1 MITRAV
7 VVKLV
12 AFAVVTVASLAY
24 GLVDVLGVHRAV
36 LPATTVTA
44 VFADPE
50 GLYPDAA
57 VDLLGVRVGAVTE
70 IVPGPGR
77 SSTVVIELD
86 PGAEVPADVAA
97 VASSKSA
104 IGEQYVHLVPRS
116 EGGPLLSDGD
126 TITRTTSPPD
136 TGRLIA
142 SLDELAGSVP
152 TEAVR
157 TVLDEGSRAVEDLDP
172 TVRRLLDDMEVLSAS
187 ARSNADD
194 LTGLIRDARLVL
206 RTQVEVQGD
215 VRTSAREL
223 AGLMRALRRLDPTF
237 DRVLVRGIAAGKGV
251 TDLLRDNQRALPV
264 LLNDLATLTQV
275 VGKHTQGIRKAIV
288 VFPWALE
295 YNSQA
300 LRYCDKVD
308 PVTGDP
314 VEATC
319 HYDDQGRPIWSAH
332 VADVIKARGSEPYNP
347 CSDGYEATP
356 RYLPDGRPADG
367 KGPRQKPN
375 AEPPP
380 KAGCTAPPTDPVTPN
395 LRGFQNI
402 SPSGGGGAHR
412 AAPGWG
418 YALLNPETGV
428 LVRTHGPA
436 LEFTSISRPMPQDGS
451 ADLGWL
457 MTQNLT

>member
-12 AFAVVTVASLAY
+12 AFAVVTVASLTY

-44 VFADPE
+44 VFDDPE

-57 VDLLGVRVGAVTE
+57 VDLLGVRVGTVTE

-77 SSTVVIELD
+77 STSVVIELH
-86 PGAEVPADVAA
+86 PGSEVPADVVA

-116 EGGPLLSDGD
+116 EDGPLLSDGD

-142 SLDELAGSVP
+142 SLGELVGSVP
-152 TEAVR
+152 DDAVR
-157 TVLDEGSRAVEDLDP
+157 KLLREGSYAVEDLDP
-172 TVRRLLDDMEVLSAS
+172 TVRRLLDDMEVLSGS

-194 LTGLIRDARLVL
+194 LTNLIRDARVVL

-215 VRTSAREL
+215 LRTSTREL
-223 AGLMRALRRLDPTF
+223 SGLMRTLRRLDPTF
-237 DRVLVRGIAAGKGV
+237 DRVLVRGIAAGEGV
-251 TDLLRDNQRALPV
+251 TDLLRDNQQALPV
-264 LLNDLATLTQV
+264 LLNDLAVLTEV
-275 VGKHTQGIRKAIV
+275 VEKHSPGIRKSLV

-300 LRYCDKVD
+300 LRYCDDVD

-319 HYDDQGRPIWSAH
+319 HYDDEGRPIWSAH
-332 VADVIKARGSEPYNP
+332 VADVIKARGSAPYNP
-347 CSDGYEATP
+347 CTDGYEETRRHLA
-356 RYLPDGRPADG
+356 DGRSADG
-367 KGPRQKPN
+367 EGPRQKPD
-375 AEPPP
+375 AEPPRGT
-380 KAGCTAPPTDPVTPN
+380 ACTAPPDDPVTPN
-395 LRGFQNI
+395 VRGFQNI
-402 SPSGGGGAHR
+402 SPSRSGARR
-412 AAPGWG
+412 AAPGQG
-418 YALLNPETGV
+418 FALLNPETGV
-428 LVRTHGPA
+428 LVRTHGAA
-436 LEFTSISRPMPQDGS
+436 LELTSISRPMPEDGS

-457 MTQNLT
+457 LTQNLT

>member
-1 MITRAV
+1 VITRAV

-12 AFAVVTVASLAY
+12 AFAVVTVASLTY
-24 GLVDVLGVHRAV
+24 GLTDVLGVHRAV

-44 VFADPE
+44 VFADPQ
-50 GLYPDAA
+50 GLYPDAE

-70 IVPGPGR
+70 IEPGPGR
-77 SSTVVIELD
+77 SSTVVIQLD
-86 PGAEVPADVAA
+86 PGAEVPADVVA
-97 VASSKSA
+97 VSSAKSA
-104 IGEQYVHLVPRS
+104 IGEQYVHLRPRS
-116 EGGPLLSDGD
+116 GEGPLLADGD

-136 TGRLIA
+136 VGRLIA
-142 SLDELAGSVP
+142 SLDELVGSVP
-152 TEAVR
+152 NGAVR
-157 TVLDEGSRAVEDLDP
+157 TVLGEGSRALEGLDP
-172 TVRRLLDDMEVLSAS
+172 TIRRLLDDMELLSAS
-187 ARSNADD
+187 ARHNVDD

-223 AGLMRALRRLDPTF
+223 SGLMRALRRLDPTF
-237 DRVLVRGIAAGKGV
+237 DRVLVRGVAAGRGV
-251 TDLLRDNQRALPV
+251 ADLLRDNQRALPV
-264 LLNDLATLTQV
+264 LLNDLATLTEV
-275 VGKHTQGIRKAIV
+275 VGRHTPAIRKSLV

-319 HYDDQGRPIWSAH
+319 HYDDAGRPVWSAH
-332 VADVIKARGSEPYNP
+332 VADVIKARGSEPVNP

-356 RYLPDGRPADG
+356 RYLADGRPADG

-375 AEPPP
+375 AEPHPG
-380 KAGCTAPPTDPVTPN
+380 AGCTAPPDDPVTPN
-395 LRGFQNI
+395 VRGFQNI
-402 SPSGGGGAHR
+402 SPSRGGAGR

-418 YALLNPETGV
+418 LALLNPDTGV
-428 LVRTHGPA
+428 LTRSQGPA
-436 LEFTSISRPMPQDGS
+436 LELTSISRPMPVDGS